1 MIVRTALAL
10 SIASLLCAV
19 TSRAQTHPGLTFD
32 ETVHSARTLNTS
44 NDSTVTSVLHFTTS
58 RGDVRIDVEGPVP
71 DAGELP
77 TGNGRSVMLLT
88 DSGATIT
95 FINVAKKQYMSIKPN
110 AMMEGVKKMM
120 EAMGGQVVID
130 TAATKLT
137 LDSLGTGPVIAGH
150 PTLHY
155 RLNTSLRM
163 TMAMMGNSQTM
174 EQESVED
181 IYAATDLGEL
191 SDLNISL
198 NRLANIGQTVGLA
211 PEFMERAK
219 ALQKKIRGLPIR
231 LTKVQTV
238 KTQGRT
244 RTVSEDITVSNVK
257 RVDVP
262 DSAFA
267 IPAGYAPIAIP
278 KMPGVDQ

>member
-1 MIVRTALAL
+1 MIVRTAVAL

-19 TSRAQTHPGLTFD
+19 PSRAQTHPGLTFD
-32 ETVHSARTLNTS
+32 ETVHSARTLNSS
-44 NDSTVTSVLHFTTS
+44 NDSTITSVLHFTTS
-58 RGDVRIDVEGPVP
+58 RGNVRIDVDGPVP
-71 DAGELP
+71 DAGTLP
-77 TGNGRSVMLLT
+77 TGDGRSVMLLT
-88 DSGATIT
+88 DSGATVT
-95 FINVAKKQYMSIKPN
+95 FINVAKKQYMSVKPN

-130 TAATKLT
+130 TAATKLA
-137 LDSLGTGPVIAGH
+137 LDSLGAGPVIAGH

-181 IYAATDLGEL
+181 IYSAPDLGDV

-231 LTKVQTV
+231 LTKVQTI

-244 RTVSEDITVSNVK
+244 HTVSEDITVSNVK

-262 DSAFA
+262 DSAFE
-267 IPAGYAPIAIP
+267 IPAGYAPIATP
-278 KMPGVDQ
+278 KLPGVDE